1 LLVNEARLFIHGPF
15 ATRTYVDAGQLGSID
30 DEFLNQFLKE
40 KKAKVR
46 EYHKQ
51 SVADRTRKPKSSL
64 FGNNERINNGLKLSL
79 TDEYVKNY
87 KSAQLR
93 FQNNSIY
100 FYESGT
106 AMFSTEVMIT
116 FQKGVEIPLL
126 RELEDFAKNF
136 VLDKFGAQLLSFSNM
151 FSEIISSKKLRLIP
165 GIAIDS
171 CKAGHLGWLHTVFCF
186 ENEQLFAE
194 KPTEA
199 LGQLKDDA
207 LKDFSGLLEQIPE
220 DMSPLVDRYVFYGW
234 GRSLIVTKGNI
245 ERSEIV
251 RLVELL
257 EVYQYFTFG
266 LYQLDT
272 FLIKEMYELDPR
284 SHEPNLRFNIEGFEN
299 IDELNAEE
307 LNGIRAMI
315 QRLDNVRSSTI
326 RYLEQF
332 RYSSNVVLISGER
345 PLIQRLDDQWG
356 LEHIER
362 GIRNKLDLLDRELS
376 SEEQALIAKEN
387 SLIVQ
392 KQNQNIRQQQLSLEE
407 QSYLNKL
414 ILMFTVIT
422 LAGVISQL
430 IVLSPLNEAFPEK
443 THDFVSSQLFVVLVA
458 SGGAIV
464 LVVILFRRFAS
475 KLKARTHKQ
484 NSGQ

>member
-1 LLVNEARLFIHGPF
+1 MHGPF
-15 ATRTYVDAGQLGSID
+15 ATRIYVDAGQLGSID

-51 SVADRTRKPKSSL
+51 LLVDRTRKPKSSL
-64 FGNNERINNGLKLSL
+64 FANIERIDNGLRLTL
-79 TDEYVKNY
+79 TDEPVKPY

-93 FQNNSIY
+93 FENNSIY

-116 FQKGVEIPLL
+116 FQKGLEIALL
-126 RELEDFAKNF
+126 RELEEFAKNF
-136 VLDKFGAQLLSFSNM
+136 VLDNFGTQLLSFSNM
-151 FSEIISSKKLRLIP
+151 FSEIISSKKLRLVP
-165 GIAIDS
+165 GIAVDS
-171 CKAGHLGWLHTVFCF
+171 CKAGHLGWLHTVFYF
-186 ENEQLFAE
+186 ENEQLFAD

-207 LKDFSGLLEQIPE
+207 LKDLSGLLEQIPE

-234 GRSLIVTKGNI
+234 ARSLILTKGNI

-257 EVYQYFTFG
+257 EIYQYFTFG

-272 FLIKEMYELDPR
+272 FLIKEMYELDLR
-284 SHEPNLRFNIEGFEN
+284 SHKPNLRFNIDGVEN
-299 IDELNAEE
+299 IDELNASE
-307 LNGIRAMI
+307 LNDIRAMI

-332 RYSSNVVLISGER
+332 RYSSNVVLISGQR
-345 PLIQRLDDQWG
+345 PLIQRLEDQWG

-392 KQNQNIRQQQLSLEE
+392 KQNQNIKQQEFFLEE
-407 QSYLNKL
+407 QGYLSKL

-430 IVLSPLNEAFPEK
+430 IVLSPLNETFPEK
-443 THDFVSSQLFVVLVA
+443 THDFVSSQLFVVLLA
-458 SGGAIV
+458 SGALIAFV
-464 LVVILFRRFAS
+464 LILFRRFAS
-475 KLKARTHKQ
+475 KLKARAHKQ
-484 NSGQ
+484 KSKTT